1 MRLVS
6 GARPA
11 EHVIRIGSIM
21 NDLGG
26 ADGGLAS
33 RVLAWWQA
41 ESLAIDSVLV
51 GVSGGADSV
60 GLLRAVVAEGS
71 IPDVRFV
78 VGHVDHGLRGADG
91 SSDARWVGGLA
102 DVLGLD
108 HEVVCVDLGE
118 SESEESARR
127 CRYGALRELACR
139 HGCQAIM
146 VAHTQD
152 DQVETVLHQLLRGTG
167 LKGLAGMSGCQSL
180 GDDLLLL
187 RPLLDV
193 GRSEIESWLSDLGQ
207 LWREDATNSDTRW
220 TRNRI
225 RHDLLPAL
233 ERDYNPRVRQA
244 LLRVSRLSAEAV
256 GIVAD
261 AVEGVWGDCVLEQT
275 PSVVRLCAE
284 TLVGLPESLVRALL
298 LELWRR
304 QEWPRQA
311 MTFSH
316 WRALAGLVGGSGALD
331 LPGGV
336 SARRNGGVVL
346 VERG

>member
-1 MRLVS
+1 MSDLS
-6 GARPA
+6 GAT
-11 EHVIRIGSIM
+11 G
-21 NDLGG
+21 D
-26 ADGGLAS
+26 LAS
-33 RVLAWWQA
+33 HVMAWWQA

-71 IPDVRFV
+71 IPGVRVV
-78 VGHVDHGLRGADG
+78 VGHVDHGLRGAAG
-91 SSDARWVGGLA
+91 SSDARWVGDLA
-102 DVLGLD
+102 DGLGLE

-118 SESEESARR
+118 SESEESARG
-127 CRYGALRELACR
+127 CRYRALRELACR

-180 GDDLLLL
+180 GDELLLL

-193 GRSEIESWLSDLGQ
+193 GRSEIETWLRDLGQ
-207 LWREDATNSDTRW
+207 LWREDATNRDTRF

-225 RHDLLPAL
+225 RHELLPAL

-244 LLRVSRLSAEAV
+244 LLRVSRLSAESV

-261 AVEGVWGDCVLEQT
+261 AVAGVWADCVLEQT

-284 TLVGLPESLVRALL
+284 TLGGLPESLVRALL

-316 WRALAGLVGGSGALD
+316 WRALAGLVGGGGAMD
-331 LPGGV
+331 CPGGV

-346 VERG
+346 IERG